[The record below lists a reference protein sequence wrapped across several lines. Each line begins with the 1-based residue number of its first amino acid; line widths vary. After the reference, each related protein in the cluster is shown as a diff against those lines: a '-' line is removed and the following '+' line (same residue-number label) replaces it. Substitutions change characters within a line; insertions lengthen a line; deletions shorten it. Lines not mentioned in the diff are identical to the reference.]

1 VGSELS
7 IGGSPV
13 WFAPSSLWGL
23 VQRSKRDRD
32 PTTGNGFLPKY
43 FGVEGMQFST
53 FPQSLSTLY
62 YSNANLLD
70 LDLARIA
77 RPFCFCMYFNGSST
91 CKLLWC
97 NKDTIDLICL
107 LHVCLS

>member
-1 VGSELS
+1 VGSGLS
-7 IGGSPV
+7 IGGLPV

-32 PTTGNGFLPKY
+32 PTTGNDFLPKY
-43 FGVEGMQFST
+43 CGVF

-62 YSNANLLD
+62 SNANLLGP
-70 LDLARIA
+70 DLARIGPSA
-77 RPFCFCMYFNGSST
+77 SACTYFNCSCT

-97 NKDTIDLICL
+97 NKYKET
-107 LHVCLS
+107 LH

>member
-32 PTTGNGFLPKY
+32 PTTGNDFLPKY
-43 FGVEGMQFST
+43 FGFEGMQFST
-53 FPQSLSTLY
+53 FPQSLSMLH
-62 YSNANLLD
+62 SNANLLD
-70 LDLARIA
+70 PDLARIGPSA
-77 RPFCFCMYFNGSST
+77 SACTSMAASPASSSEHST
-91 CKLLWC
+91 LL
-97 NKDTIDLICL
+97 I
-107 LHVCLS
+107 

>member
-1 VGSELS
+1 MGSELS

-53 FPQSLSTLY
+53 FPAQLEHTY
-62 YSNANLLD
+62 C
-70 LDLARIA
+70 I
-77 RPFCFCMYFNGSST
+77 PMP
-91 CKLLWC
+91 
-97 NKDTIDLICL
+97 IC
-107 LHVCLS
+107 

>member
-1 VGSELS
+1 MGSELS

-53 FPQSLSTLY
+53 FPTRKMY
-62 YSNANLLD
+62 YIGGRAGDSVTSHPYIPD
-70 LDLARIA
+70 VSLAR
-77 RPFCFCMYFNGSST
+77 CLT
-91 CKLLWC
+91 VELWQ
-97 NKDTIDLICL
+97 NDHPYIPAVSLA
-107 LHVCLS
+107 

>member
-43 FGVEGMQFST
+43 FGVEGMQCVFN
-53 FPQSLSTLY
+53 LL

-70 LDLARIA
+70 PDLARIGPSA
-77 RPFCFCMYFNGSST
+77 SACTSMAASPVLSSSGAT
-91 CKLLWC
+91 K
-97 NKDTIDLICL
+97 TPLI
-107 LHVCLS
+107 